1 VRFVADHA
9 KRAVTSFPRS
19 DRPYYGVDYPARA
32 ANGVP
37 ADEQPQQF
45 RPDGSYSPDDLS
57 WYANIP
63 VPTSY
68 MIAGTSGDFF
78 GGYDHAAQ
86 AGVVHVANH
95 HIAPGKKQWTW
106 GNQEFGYNWDRC
118 LTDPDG
124 GGVYAPYIELMAGV
138 YTDNQPDFSFL
149 APGETKTF
157 SQFWY
162 PIRTIGVPQAANL
175 QAALSVRVAD
185 GFAHVGGCVTADL
198 EGVSVTVL
206 CGGMIV
212 EEWSQA
218 IHAAKPFVGSVALPT
233 GVAGDSVVVV
243 VSHDGRTV
251 LRYAPAEVV
260 TAAAP
265 ESATE
270 PPPPEEIASA
280 DELYVTGVH
289 LAQYRHA
296 TRSPEPYWREALRRD
311 AGDARSNTAL
321 GVFHLKRGEF
331 AKAEEHLRRAIAR
344 LTLRNP
350 NPYDGE
356 PFYQLGL
363 TLRYRGRSADAYAAF
378 YKATWNAAWRGP
390 AYRALAELDLCKQD
404 WAAALEHIGRSLR
417 ADADNLNAQCL
428 RAVVLRRL
436 ERTAEAEAQLAE
448 AIAVDALYP
457 FTRHLLSGVL
467 PVDGQGRLD
476 LAFEYARCGLLADAV
491 AVCSA
496 PVARAK
502 DDGSAT
508 MLAYVRAVLMIQMGD
523 GGWA

>member
-1 VRFVADHA
+1 
-9 KRAVTSFPRS
+9 
-19 DRPYYGVDYPARA
+19 
-32 ANGVP
+32 
-37 ADEQPQQF
+37 
-45 RPDGSYSPDDLS
+45 
-57 WYANIP
+57 
-63 VPTSY
+63 
-68 MIAGTSGDFF
+68 
-78 GGYDHAAQ
+78 
-86 AGVVHVANH
+86 
-95 HIAPGKKQWTW
+95 
-106 GNQEFGYNWDRC
+106 
-118 LTDPDG
+118 
-124 GGVYAPYIELMAGV
+124 
-138 YTDNQPDFSFL
+138 
-149 APGETKTF
+149 
-157 SQFWY
+157 
-162 PIRTIGVPQAANL
+162 
-175 QAALSVRVAD
+175 
-185 GFAHVGGCVTADL
+185 
-198 EGVSVTVL
+198 
-206 CGGMIV
+206 MIV